1 MHVAG
6 WIPLVGSD
14 VPAGRC
20 VQDSLQREL
29 LASIS
34 RGIILSLKTLFSHSV
49 EHSHRLLSFIQQSRA
64 AMRPSEMEASNRMPP
79 EPD

>member
-1 MHVAG
+1 MHVTG

-20 VQDSLQREL
+20 VQDSLQREP

-64 AMRPSEMEASNRMPP
+64 AMRPHETEARPPP